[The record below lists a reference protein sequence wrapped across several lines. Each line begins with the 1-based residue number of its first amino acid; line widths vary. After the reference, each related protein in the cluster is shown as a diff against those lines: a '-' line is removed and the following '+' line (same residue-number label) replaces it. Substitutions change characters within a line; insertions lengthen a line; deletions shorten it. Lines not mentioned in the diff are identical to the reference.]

1 MSSDGNHD
9 FHNLADLDPQHVAL
23 YNANRL
29 RTDIWHFLRDSA
41 RRLRRIHSDTNFA
54 EERVWLVSACAD
66 VFDFLVPLE
75 DYFSFPGQAALRQIR
90 DSFNRQ
96 RYDDF
101 ARQTM
106 RLVRM
111 LANGA
116 YRKLDLASSRLRD
129 YSDLLNVTK
138 LSEEIHTR
146 IRQENRLY
154 FETLVVDDVSVSEG
168 DIRQQ
173 MRMLRR
179 SSDPYIYEVVT
190 AESFEDALIAAT
202 LNPNIQSVL
211 IRFSF
216 PFHTTKK
223 LRMLDEIHT
232 ILETDVEEIE
242 SLSGTERSLLL
253 GSMLKK
259 LRPELDLFLVTDAPV
274 EDVVGQPSRDFR
286 RLFYLV
292 ENYREVHLSI
302 IKRLQERY
310 ETPFFTAL
318 KAYSQKP
325 TGMFHALPI
334 SHAATITKSHW
345 IRDLGEFYGHNIFE
359 AETSATTG
367 GLDSLLQPHG
377 SLREAQELSA
387 RAFGSKRTYFVTN
400 GTSTANKIVMQAL
413 IRPDDIV
420 LMAHDCHKSH
430 PYAVIL
436 AGAKPIFLDAYPL
449 SEYSMYGGVPLTEI
463 KKHLLALKK
472 ENKLDRVRMLLLTNI
487 TFDGIAYD
495 PIAVMQE
502 ILAIKPDMIFLWDE
516 AWCAYARFAPVLRRR
531 TAMWAAA
538 TLREKL
544 SSKEYA
550 LAYRAWK
557 RSFDQLD
564 PAEDATWMKPGLM
577 ADPTAARVRVYAT
590 HSTHKTL
597 TALRQGSMIHVHDQ
611 DFEHHA
617 RNAFNEAYMTHTST
631 SPNYQILA
639 TLDVGRRQVELEGYD
654 FVGRS
659 ITLAMMLRER
669 IDEDP
674 LLSKYFSVL
683 APADMIPAEFRPS
696 KLEAYYD
703 REKGW
708 GRMDKAAQLDQ
719 FVLDPTRVTL
729 HVGRTGF
736 DGDSFKQ
743 LLMNKYDIQI
753 NKTSRNTVLFMIH
766 IGMSRGTIAHLVNV
780 LTQIARD
787 LDDRLDRW
795 SQIELQRFNEQVRSL
810 TEELPPLPNFS
821 CFHPS
826 FKSDPNSK
834 TAEGDIRRAFFM
846 SYDEGNV
853 EYLKL
858 DDGSLMRELS
868 SGREVVSAGF
878 ITPYPPG
885 FPVLVP
891 GQVITREILEFL
903 LALDVKE
910 IHGYEPEFGM
920 RIFTAQALSA
930 ENARSHVA

>member
-1 MSSDGNHD
+1 
-9 FHNLADLDPQHVAL
+9 
-23 YNANRL
+23 
-29 RTDIWHFLRDSA
+29 
-41 RRLRRIHSDTNFA
+41 
-54 EERVWLVSACAD
+54 
-66 VFDFLVPLE
+66 
-75 DYFSFPGQAALRQIR
+75 
-90 DSFNRQ
+90 
-96 RYDDF
+96 
-101 ARQTM
+101 
-106 RLVRM
+106 
-111 LANGA
+111 
-116 YRKLDLASSRLRD
+116 
-129 YSDLLNVTK
+129 
-138 LSEEIHTR
+138 
-146 IRQENRLY
+146 
-154 FETLVVDDVSVSEG
+154 
-168 DIRQQ
+168 
-173 MRMLRR
+173 
-179 SSDPYIYEVVT
+179 
-190 AESFEDALIAAT
+190 
-202 LNPNIQSVL
+202 
-211 IRFSF
+211 
-216 PFHTTKK
+216 
-223 LRMLDEIHT
+223 
-232 ILETDVEEIE
+232 
-242 SLSGTERSLLL
+242 
-253 GSMLKK
+253 MLKK

-274 EDVVGQPSRDFR
+274 EDVVGDPSRDFR

-292 ENYREVHLSI
+292 ENYREVHLSL
-302 IKRLQERY
+302 IKRLQERF
-310 ETPFFTAL
+310 ETPFFNAL
-318 KAYSQKP
+318 RAYSRKP

-377 SLREAQELSA
+377 SLRKAQELSA

-413 IRPDDIV
+413 IRPNDIV

-436 AGAKPIFLDAYPL
+436 AGANPIFLDAYPL
-449 SEYSMYGGVPLTEI
+449 SEYSMYGGVPLVEI

-472 ENKLDRVRMLLLTNI
+472 EGKLDRVRMLLLTNI

-495 PIAVMQE
+495 PISVMRE

-516 AWCAYARFAPVLRRR
+516 AWCAYARFQPVLRRR

-538 TLREKL
+538 TLREKF
-544 SSKEYA
+544 SSEEYA
-550 LAYRAWK
+550 KNYRAWK
-557 RSFDQLD
+557 HDFDQLD
-564 PAEDATWMKPGLM
+564 TSNEDRWMQPGLI
-577 ADPTAARVRVYAT
+577 ADPELARVRVYAT

-611 DFEHHA
+611 DFEHHV

-654 FVGRS
+654 FVGSS

-669 IDEDP
+669 IDDDL

-683 APADMIPAEFRPS
+683 ASADMIPEEFRPS
-696 KLEAYYD
+696 KIDAYYD

-708 GRMDKAAQLDQ
+708 GRMDKAAQMDE

-729 HVGRTGF
+729 HVGRTGI

-795 SQIELQRFNEQVRSL
+795 SEIELQRFNEQVRSL
-810 TEELPPLPNFS
+810 TEDLPPLPNFS
-821 CFHPS
+821 RFHNAFRP
-826 FKSDPNSK
+826 DPNSK

-846 SYDEGNV
+846 SYDEVNV
-853 EYLKL
+853 EHFKL
-858 DDGSLMRELS
+858 DDGSLMREIS

-885 FPVLVP
+885 FPILVP
-891 GQVITREILEFL
+891 GQVVTREILEFL
-903 LALDVKE
+903 LALDVQE
-910 IHGYEPEFGM
+910 IHGYEPTFGM
-920 RIFTAQALSA
+920 RTFTDRALLA
-930 ENARSHVA
+930 ENASRHVA